1 MTSVLEELKPML
13 KTQTRSFYVPKRINQ
28 SIPRE
33 ALKRYL
39 LSNAVKYKGENCL
52 YNYLKTLSSTV
63 QDMYARL
70 ILRFSWIVNM
80 TISDLVELGKK
91 DVEGLNKLLSDF
103 EDWILEEYKNPS
115 KSLEKIL
122 KKSQL
127 LNMCKG
133 VKGLLRANGVSVD
146 RKIFQR
152 IFNMHLEPKRG
163 YVPTKEEIKKFYAQA
178 GNRLKLIIQFLTN
191 VPLRRKELLELKWSD
206 LNLKEKEPILVLKSS
221 RLKGG
226 GRGRYEGCTFAMV
239 ICDNLRQALKKRK
252 EEEQSRFKRLYESE
266 VKRLSEKGLEMETI
280 KKKLKHLEWSDE
292 IHVFL
297 SSYYEYD
304 EEKDV
309 YYIKPL
315 SWKTLGNEFNKLA
328 KKTGIPITVHSFRY
342 YVESTILSVQGRNSP
357 MLDLA
362 LGHKPMG
369 VRSRYGK
376 LYEDKA
382 KMRELFKELEPY
394 LDLLYEGE
402 KKEQIAKKKF
412 REALAQ
418 GKNPDEAFE
427 IALKTYEQFL
437 LRDFHAMKEILK
449 KEMKEASKQYEKR
462 FLK

>member
-13 KTQTRSFYVPKRINQ
+13 KTQTRKFHVPKRINQ
-28 SIPRE
+28 PIPRE

-39 LSNAVKYKGENCL
+39 LSNAVKYNGENVL
-52 YNYLKTLSSTV
+52 YTYLKTLSSTV

-70 ILRFSWIVNM
+70 ILRFSWIVKM
-80 TISDLVELGKK
+80 TIADLIELGKK
-91 DVEGLNKLLSDF
+91 DVEELNKLLNDF
-103 EDWILEEYKNPS
+103 EEYILEEYKNPS
-115 KSLEKIL
+115 KSLEKTL

-133 VKGLLRANGVSVD
+133 VKGLLRANHVNVD
-146 RKIFQR
+146 RKVFQR
-152 IFNMHLEPKRG
+152 IFNMHLEPQRG
-163 YVPTKEEIKKFYAQA
+163 YVPTKEEIKRFYAQA
-178 GNRLKLIIQFLTN
+178 GNRLKLVIQFLTN
-191 VPLRRKELLELKWSD
+191 VPLRRKELLELRWSD
-206 LNLKEKEPILVLKSS
+206 LNLEEKEPILVLKAH
-221 RLKGG
+221 RLKGS
-226 GRGRYEGCTFAMV
+226 GRGRYEGCVFAMV
-239 ICDNLRQALKKRK
+239 ICENLRKALKKRK

-266 VKRLSEKGLEMETI
+266 VKRLSDKVLGMETI
-280 KKKLKHLEWSDE
+280 KKKLKHLEWSDD

-304 EEKDV
+304 EERDV

-342 YVESTILSVQGRNSP
+342 FTETTILNVQGRNSP

-362 LGHKPMG
+362 LGHKMSG

-412 REALAQ
+412 QEALAQ
-418 GKNPDEAFE
+418 GKTPDEAFE
-427 IALKTYEQFL
+427 VALKTYEQFL
-437 LRDFHAMKEILK
+437 LRDFQAMKEILK
-449 KEMKEASKQYEKR
+449 KEMKEASKEYERKY
-462 FLK
+462 LK